1 MKKDNLKSLKTNKI
15 IVLGLSAILL
25 FSLTACAQTD
35 VVAKTAV
42 SSFSSILD
50 LESDQVVAEESG
62 YALQSPSGLESFHIG
77 ENIAISFELAPFV
90 NAGLDTALLPDYIE
104 TEGEMLSIKMKN
116 EEYAEENSAKDV
128 FGKLVENNRD
138 AIGYHAALD
147 HYGVALGNGNMFEW
161 AKDILTNDKDIVFV
175 LNPQPFI
182 DAWVDVNKVEG
193 WVFAKVEMMEDG
205 KKVEVD
211 KLLKPFDLQ

>member
-1 MKKDNLKSLKTNKI
+1 MKKNYVLNSKTKKI
-15 IVLGLSAILL
+15 MVLGISATLL

-50 LESDQVVAEESG
+50 LESDQVVTEESG
-62 YALQSPSGLESFHIG
+62 YALQSPPGLESFHLG
-77 ENIAISFELAPFV
+77 ENIAISFKLEPLV
-90 NAGLDTALLPDYIE
+90 NAGLDIDLLPDYIE
-104 TEGEMLSIKMKN
+104 TDGETLSIKMKN
-116 EEYAEENSAKDV
+116 EEYAEENTAKDV
-128 FGKLVENNRD
+128 FEEFVENNRD

-147 HYGVALGNGNMFEW
+147 HYGVSLGNGNMFEW
-161 AKDILTNDKDIVFV
+161 AKNTETNDKDIVFV

-182 DAWVDVNKVEG
+182 DAGVDVNKVEG
-193 WVFAKVEMMEDG
+193 WAFAKVEMMEDG

>member
-1 MKKDNLKSLKTNKI
+1 MKKNDVLNSKTKKI
-15 IVLGLSAILL
+15 MVLGISATLL

-50 LESDQVVAEESG
+50 LESDQVVTEESG
-62 YALQSPSGLESFHIG
+62 YALQSPSGLESFHLG
-77 ENIAISFELAPFV
+77 ENIAISFKLEPFV
-90 NAGLDTALLPDYIE
+90 NAGLDIDLLPDYIE
-104 TEGEMLSIKMKN
+104 TDGETLSIKMKN
-116 EEYAEENSAKDV
+116 EKYAEENTAKDV
-128 FGKLVENNRD
+128 FEEFVENNRD

-147 HYGVALGNGNMFEW
+147 HYGVSLGNGNMFEW
-161 AKDILTNDKDIVFV
+161 AKNTETNDKDIVFV

-182 DAWVDVNKVEG
+182 DAGVDVNKVEG
-193 WVFAKVEMMEDG
+193 WAFAKVEVMEDG